1 VRNLSG
7 DAVTVRTAA
16 GSGIILADGQVRLLY
31 ADSTNVMVDLSP
43 AAVGAAGVGDA
54 GRIGLRRHQPDRETA
69 DDRRGDEPAGA
80 LIGKAQDADL
90 LRGMIGFAAR
100 RPRWS

>member
-1 VRNLSG
+1 MRALAGLSCVKG
-7 DAVTVRTAA
+7 DA
-16 GSGIILADGQVRLLY
+16 
-31 ADSTNVMVDLSP
+31 STPQRN
-43 AAVGAAGVGDA
+43 GA
-54 GRIGLRRHQPDRETA
+54 A